1 MWFIYFYFFMW
12 FIKNFSFIIMGG
24 GVRDSCDFSECY
36 YLYDNIQMSKFFLA
50 HFFSLILQ
58 LKTMMKLLEL
68 KQMHYQVNKYLFN
81 CYIQNIE
88 ADWVY

>member
-1 MWFIYFYFFMW
+1 M
-12 FIKNFSFIIMGG
+12 
-24 GVRDSCDFSECY
+24 RDSCDFSECY

-88 ADWVY
+88 AD